1 MSVLN
6 GKDQEYSKYDNMST
20 EALDEI
26 LRQDFLLSDDA
37 DSDVDTILYISQ
49 IIVER
54 EKATPTGRFDGIDV
68 DAAWESFKQN
78 HLLSDGDVID
88 ENTKTCPEGPISA
101 PRKSKR
107 IRLLRIAIIAA
118 VLTILFVSA
127 AYAVTVLGWLPIWND
142 EHFTF
147 AQTEETSNA
156 VESLSYTEAEQSFDS
171 MTDALAAH
179 NAPSTIVPKY
189 IQDGYEETEF
199 VYITVPGGYS
209 MFYSIYSNGEDCIKF
224 KYSLYSTVDT
234 QSLLPKEDGEPELY
248 IVNGITH
255 YILANIDSYT
265 AVWQNGDFECIFSG
279 FSTREDLI
287 DTIDSMY

>member
-6 GKDQEYSKYDNMST
+6 GKDQKYSKYDNMST

-37 DSDVDTILYISQ
+37 DSDVDAILYISQ

-78 HLLSDGDVID
+78 RLLSDGDVID
-88 ENTKTCPEGPISA
+88 ENTKTCPKAPISA

-107 IRLLRIAIIAA
+107 IRPLRIAIIAA
-118 VLTILFVSA
+118 ALTILLVTA

-142 EHFTF
+142 KHFTF
-147 AQTEETSNA
+147 SQTKETSNA
-156 VESLSYTEAEQSFDS
+156 VESLSYIDAKQSFDS

-179 NAPSTIVPKY
+179 NAPSNIVPRY
-189 IQDGYEETEF
+189 IQDGYKEIEF
-199 VYITVPGGYS
+199 NYIVVPDGYT
-209 MFYSIYSNGEDCIKF
+209 MFYSTYSNGKNCIRF
-224 KYSLYSTVDT
+224 KYTLYSSPNGNGV
-234 QSLLPKEDGEPELY
+234 LPKENSEPDIY
-248 IVNGITH
+248 IANGINH
-255 YILANIDSYT
+255 YIMENIDSYT
-265 AVWQNGDFECIFSG
+265 ATWQNGDFECVFSG
-279 FSTREDLI
+279 FPTREDLM
-287 DTIDSMY
+287 DTINSMY